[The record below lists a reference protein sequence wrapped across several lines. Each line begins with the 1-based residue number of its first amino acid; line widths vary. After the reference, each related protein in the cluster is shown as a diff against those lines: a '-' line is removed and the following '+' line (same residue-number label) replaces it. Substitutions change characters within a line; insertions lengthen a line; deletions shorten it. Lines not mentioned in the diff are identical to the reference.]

1 MNSSSTADLL
11 LIGFQSINV
20 RSSGFMR
27 YVLKRY
33 NVRNCSPK
41 VRAVAEKSKQVS
53 AREGFVC

>member
-11 LIGFQSINV
+11 LVGFQSINV
-20 RSSGFMR
+20 RSSGFMK

-41 VRAVAEKSKQVS
+41 VREVAVKSKQVS